1 MHGSSPPAKRSHF
14 HVRGEPSSEPRLG
27 QNYRIARAEG
37 QRGPWKA
44 KVTACHYTPEE
55 SDGRE
60 NDPDPIACV
69 IDQRAA

>member
-1 MHGSSPPAKRSHF
+1 
-14 HVRGEPSSEPRLG
+14 LG

-44 KVTACHYTPEE
+44 KVTACHYTLEE

-60 NDPDPIACV
+60 NDPDPMACV